1 MQPNGHHLHEHIFL
15 KASISSVCV
24 CVHVQSRKPGANA
37 SRQIGGTRWE
47 SRTFLRDD
55 KPSQS
60 HTSTGML
67 GKQTRVGGWD
77 AGWEAGRWEM
87 SEQEEGRDTRD
98 EERVSLH

>member
-1 MQPNGHHLHEHIFL
+1 MDTFFFFF
-15 KASISSVCV
+15 KASISSVCVCV

-47 SRTFLRDD
+47 SKTFLRDD

-67 GKQTRVGGWD
+67 GKQTGSVGGWFETQ
-77 AGWEAGRWEM
+77 GGRWGLEM
-87 SEQEEGRDTRD
+87 SVQGGRETRD

>member
-1 MQPNGHHLHEHIFL
+1 MPVRV
-15 KASISSVCV
+15 SV

-47 SRTFLRDD
+47 SRTFLGDD

-67 GKQTRVGGWD
+67 GKQTGWVGGMQ
-77 AGWEAGRWEM
+77 GGRM
-87 SEQEEGRDTRD
+87 SEQGGERDTGR
-98 EERVSLH
+98 RKSVTSLDQ

>member
-1 MQPNGHHLHEHIFL
+1 MCLRVRAWVGEC
-15 KASISSVCV
+15 VCV
-24 CVHVQSRKPGANA
+24 CVHVRSRKPGANA

-67 GKQTRVGGWD
+67 GKQTGWAVGCD
-77 AGWEAGRWEM
+77 AG
-87 SEQEEGRDTRD
+87 SED
-98 EERVSLH
+98 ELARGERERERHRKKVSLH